1 MTEFLYETRY
11 GDFKDFDNVKTAT
24 LLDIVQD
31 ISIKASEEAGY
42 GIHVLHDRGLAWL
55 MSGITVKILNTVD
68 TRVPVLAKT
77 AVQKM
82 GGVTSNRGCILSQ
95 NGKVV
100 AKSIA
105 NWFLMDIVE
114 GRLTRI
120 SKEMLDAY
128 PPHDFG
134 DEFFN
139 YKKPHF
145 PQFTGEGEKV
155 KVCNRDIDTNS
166 HLNNVKAVEIMLDA
180 LPMGFEFNT
189 LDILYKRESY
199 LGDTLSRRVVCEDN
213 GYWVE
218 LSAADGESNVVAHIW
233 NE

>member
-1 MTEFLYETRY
+1 MVEFKYETRY
-11 GDFKDFDNVKTAT
+11 GDFKDFENIKTAT

-42 GIHVLHDRGLAWL
+42 GIYTLHDKGSAWL
-55 MSGITVKILNTVD
+55 MSGITLKILKTVD
-68 TRVPVLAKT
+68 TRTPIIAKT
-77 AVQKM
+77 GVQKM

-95 NGKVV
+95 NGEVC

-114 GRLTRI
+114 GRLERI
-120 SKEMLDAY
+120 PKEMLDAY
-128 PPHDFG
+128 PTHDFN
-134 DEFFN
+134 DTFFN

-145 PQFTGEGEKV
+145 PEFQGVGEKV
-155 KVCNRDIDTNS
+155 AVSNRDIDTNC

-180 LPMGFEFNT
+180 LPFDFKYNT

-199 LGDTLSRRVVCEDN
+199 LGDTLTREVIEADGGYFVALLGEDN
-213 GYWVE
+213 EV
-218 LSAADGESNVVAHIW
+218 NVVAYIR